1 MAHKHSTILG
11 RRIKT
16 KSQGVKFTNSDLYMI
31 KVFDLWLTKIQNI
44 PTENINYEIY
54 LHESMI
60 SEKARVITYWSKTLE
75 KPEDKFD
82 RIYLKRN
89 KISKS
94 YPKNDYKGVIR
105 IVVKKSANLNRQIT
119 GWQQGI
125 VNSCGI
131 V

>member
-1 MAHKHSTILG
+1 
-11 RRIKT
+11 
-16 KSQGVKFTNSDLYMI
+16 MI